1 MIFAPREPKV
11 ISSWP
16 RRYSPMNKP
25 QEAPRRALGKGL
37 TALLPPRPLVVAESP
52 TQSPPTA
59 HTPTSIRIDEI
70 DPNPVQ
76 PRRVFDPERMQEL
89 ANSILSNGIIQPI
102 VVRPH
107 DGRFQLVVGERRWR
121 AAKLAGLETVP
132 VVIQD
137 VPDDRLLEITLIENI
152 QREDLN
158 PIETA
163 VAFDRLAKELNLS
176 HEQIGER
183 TGKDRSTITN
193 LLRLLQL
200 PVDLQALVANRRI
213 SQGHAR
219 CLLGIP
225 AELQREVAEKVVAQG
240 LSVRQVEGLTQRM
253 TETRKPKSP
262 KEVNLDPNVKAAI
275 LELERVLSTK
285 VRIVE
290 KSHNSGRIE
299 IDYNST
305 EDLDRIYTAIASTP
319 TE

>member
-1 MIFAPREPKV
+1 M
-11 ISSWP
+11 S
-16 RRYSPMNKP
+16 KP
-25 QEAPRRALGKGL
+25 PEGPRRALGKGL
-37 TALLPPRPLVVAESP
+37 NALLPNRPPVTDVYAAQPAPALE
-52 TQSPPTA
+52 
-59 HTPTSIRIDEI
+59 TPSRIRIADI

-76 PRRVFDPERMQEL
+76 PRRVFEPERLQEL
-89 ANSILSNGIIQPI
+89 ANSIRANGIIQPI
-102 VVRPH
+102 VVRPSG
-107 DGRFQLVVGERRWR
+107 GRYQLVAGERRWR
-121 AAKLAGLETVP
+121 AAKLAGLDEVP
-132 VVIQD
+132 VVIQE
-137 VPDDRLLEITLIENI
+137 VPDDRLLEITLVENI

-163 VAFDRLAKELNLS
+163 LAFDRLATELNLS

-200 PVDLQALVANRRI
+200 PSDLQALVANRRL

-225 AELQREVAEKVVAQG
+225 PELQREVAEKVVAQG

-253 TETRKPKSP
+253 TETRKPKST

-275 LELERVLSTK
+275 QELERVLSTK

-290 KSHNSGRIE
+290 KANNSGRIE
-299 IDYNST
+299 IDYYST
-305 EDLDRIYTAIASTP
+305 EDLDRIYTAISGT
-319 TE
+319 TTD